1 MLTVKAKHAT
11 TLLTVSDAEGLNRNM
26 EELDGD
32 AAQRKQSLTQTYVG
46 SVCNPAAT
54 LNVNESSA

>member
-11 TLLTVSDAEGLNRNM
+11 TLLSVSDAEGLTESL

-32 AAQRKQSLTQTYVG
+32 AIQRKTQSQV
-46 SVCNPAAT
+46 SVRTIT
-54 LNVNESSA
+54 LNVGMTV